1 MPKAVFFSVN
11 IVPLLNE
18 VVGPCRVMSLH
29 PIWVICPYKGATSGL
44 GIYPECSPCG
54 WEVSGWRLRSDEYV
68 TSEPTLII
76 RENELDGCRYDV
88 LQVDNGNEN
97 HPTDIQ
103 GKLTSHRG
111 DGGDSW
117 QIKAMSDQRIK
128 LVFGNSANRDTA
140 ALGYPRNPGYRVEL
154 KPSPLREFDD
164 IQLPSEAVVS
174 NGYQMQVDLQKFDVY
189 KEFSATYSFE
199 SKQQLT
205 LSTESGTIRGPVFVP
220 MSERLCVAILF
231 RAAPFPKPIRYSNP
245 RSRLAESREDYDYT
259 PSEDTRLTVTL
270 QLLDGTEI
278 NVGTVEAPEVGHI
291 LLQKMIHVGTVEAQ
305 EVGHILLE
313 KMEIHVGTAKTPE
326 VCHILLEG
334 TEIHVRTVEA
344 QEVGHILLTKMEIHV
359 GTMEAPEVDKW
370 IYQRFVIELQ
380 PDHQQREMAYVITA
394 GQKIGAKLFVRKVEE
409 CDPEG
414 NNGKCINGGVLSKDS
429 NECICPPGFRGFFCE
444 DGCGVNK
451 YGDDCGGKCSSFRRG
466 CKGLVMC
473 KEKIGCDCAPGFQGQ
488 LCDTPCDPGHYGFG
502 CKQTCGHC
510 AGNLCDSFSGSCF
523 SGCVNGYFAPLCF
536 YTVLS
541 QSLPRPFYPNSRG
554 AVVGRSSVVPKLST
568 TAASCKEGGDS
579 RDIMALET
587 RLPCEQGNF
596 ELTMLIKYKYLS
608 TAPIAE
614 PVSADTIQVYFSVD
628 HTQGRGS
635 PRFYK
640 LQHKKNG
647 EAAWIDHYPKTLP
660 RDYVTTNITGLE
672 TWTWY
677 DIRVI
682 LIDLNLNSY
691 EGYDIPSATARTKCI
706 LPSNV
711 DYHLQSPSA
720 SENSFQVLWRYDQQV
735 RWCPLTNYE
744 VYLRDGWRWVLSK
757 RTHESTANFSD
768 VLPGREHKVKLRAM
782 TVNGPATFS
791 KTLSIVT
798 SDQVPEAV
806 LDVYQDS
813 VQRDRIRIVWR
824 EPRFTA
830 GNIRHYVVTYKCQ
843 SLVACPSEDCSYSAG
858 ELEIET
864 NYVELKGLLP
874 HAQYIVSVSAV
885 SGFKGP
891 TSTIHAATD
900 HTGIGKVEVRGSEPA
915 FAWRESGTSISPSS
929 VVWLNTTGA
938 LANYGHRGGFMSVV
952 PPDPSLTP
960 VTNRTSTSFVVHWN
974 HLQNCTGINGFL
986 NHYHYEMES
995 DTLAS
1000 DYDQVEEE
1008 SNENLYSVESL
1019 LNETSSILSETD
1031 ISDEE
1036 NYYESNA
1043 SDKKTNEFE
1052 NSSGEEL
1059 NQSSDEKISGAKSLV
1074 GRLPRRRGGGCPPPL
1089 GLLPIWE
1096 PLDPERGGTPSGAGY
1111 RERNIPGAYQ
1121 LVG

>member
-1 MPKAVFFSVN
+1 MALLIKFIIITLLVTSCKPDLANVEIHARTNALAVTFFQNNGS
-11 IVPLLNE
+11 IIP
-18 VVGPCRVMSLH
+18 
-29 PIWVICPYKGATSGL
+29 TSGL

-76 RENELDGCRYDV
+76 RENELDGCRYNV

-128 LVFGNSANRDTA
+128 LVFGNSANSDTA

-359 GTMEAPEVDKW
+359 GTMEAPEVCHILLEKTEILAGQLEIGHIALEYVNYTPHRHPPHSLVDKW

-429 NECICPPGFRGFFCE
+429 NECICPPGFRGLFCE

-488 LCDTPCDPGHYGFG
+488 LCDTACDPGHYGFG

-541 QSLPRPFYPNSRG
+541 QSLPRPFYPNSRRT
-554 AVVGRSSVVPKLST
+554 VVGRSSVVPKLSA

-587 RLPCEQGNF
+587 WLPCEQGNF

-640 LQHKKNG
+640 LQHK
-647 EAAWIDHYPKTLP
+647 
-660 RDYVTTNITGLE
+660 
-672 TWTWY
+672 
-677 DIRVI
+677 
-682 LIDLNLNSY
+682 
-691 EGYDIPSATARTKCI
+691 
-706 LPSNV
+706 
-711 DYHLQSPSA
+711 
-720 SENSFQVLWRYDQQV
+720 YDQQV

-900 HTGIGKVEVRGSEPA
+900 HTV
-915 FAWRESGTSISPSS
+915 
-929 VVWLNTTGA
+929 
-938 LANYGHRGGFMSVV
+938 SVV

-986 NHYHYEMES
+986 NHYHYEMVNAEEENQTIRFSAEGNTENTYIGFYGLKPKTHYTVKVYHVTSGGWNRKTPLVIHARTRSQES

>member
-1 MPKAVFFSVN
+1 MDA
-11 IVPLLNE
+11 
-18 VVGPCRVMSLH
+18 
-29 PIWVICPYKGATSGL
+29 
-44 GIYPECSPCG
+44 
-54 WEVSGWRLRSDEYV
+54 
-68 TSEPTLII
+68 
-76 RENELDGCRYDV
+76 
-88 LQVDNGNEN
+88 
-97 HPTDIQ
+97 
-103 GKLTSHRG
+103 
-111 DGGDSW
+111 
-117 QIKAMSDQRIK
+117 
-128 LVFGNSANRDTA
+128 
-140 ALGYPRNPGYRVEL
+140 
-154 KPSPLREFDD
+154 
-164 IQLPSEAVVS
+164 
-174 NGYQMQVDLQKFDVY
+174 
-189 KEFSATYSFE
+189 
-199 SKQQLT
+199 
-205 LSTESGTIRGPVFVP
+205 
-220 MSERLCVAILF
+220 
-231 RAAPFPKPIRYSNP
+231 
-245 RSRLAESREDYDYT
+245 
-259 PSEDTRLTVTL
+259 
-270 QLLDGTEI
+270 
-278 NVGTVEAPEVGHI
+278 
-291 LLQKMIHVGTVEAQ
+291 
-305 EVGHILLE
+305 
-313 KMEIHVGTAKTPE
+313 
-326 VCHILLEG
+326 
-334 TEIHVRTVEA
+334 
-344 QEVGHILLTKMEIHV
+344 
-359 GTMEAPEVDKW
+359 
-370 IYQRFVIELQ
+370 
-380 PDHQQREMAYVITA
+380 
-394 GQKIGAKLFVRKVEE
+394 
-409 CDPEG
+409 G

-429 NECICPPGFRGFFCE
+429 NECICPPGFRGLFCE

-541 QSLPRPFYPNSRG
+541 QSLPSPFYPNSRG
-554 AVVGRSSVVPKLST
+554 AVVGRSSVVPKPSA
-568 TAASCKEGGDS
+568 TAASRKEGGDS

-587 RLPCEQGNF
+587 WLACEQGNF
-596 ELTMLIKYKYLS
+596 ELIMLIKYKYLS

-706 LPSNV
+706 L
-711 DYHLQSPSA
+711 
-720 SENSFQVLWRYDQQV
+720 
-735 RWCPLTNYE
+735 
-744 VYLRDGWRWVLSK
+744 YLRDGWRWVLSK

-798 SDQVPEAV
+798 SDQGQEDRRCTLHVSELKVPEAV

-938 LANYGHRGGFMSVV
+938 LANYGHRGGFSRILNVSVV

-986 NHYHYEMES
+986 NHYHYEMVNAEEENQTIRFSAEGNTENTYIGFYGLKPKTHYTVKVYHVTSGGWNRKTPLVIHARTRSQES

-1059 NQSSDEKISGAKSLV
+1059 NQSSDEKSEVNKQSDEEKLIDSSSSNKFNKGKKSEIARKTKTETTTV
-1074 GRLPRRRGGGCPPPL
+1074 SFFG
-1089 GLLPIWE
+1089 W
-1096 PLDPERGGTPSGAGY
+1096 
-1111 RERNIPGAYQ
+1111 
-1121 LVG
+1121 

>member
-1 MPKAVFFSVN
+1 M
-11 IVPLLNE
+11 
-18 VVGPCRVMSLH
+18 R
-29 PIWVICPYKGATSGL
+29 
-44 GIYPECSPCG
+44 
-54 WEVSGWRLRSDEYV
+54 
-68 TSEPTLII
+68 
-76 RENELDGCRYDV
+76 
-88 LQVDNGNEN
+88 
-97 HPTDIQ
+97 
-103 GKLTSHRG
+103 
-111 DGGDSW
+111 
-117 QIKAMSDQRIK
+117 DQRIK
-128 LVFGNSANRDTA
+128 LVFENSANSDSA

-199 SKQQLT
+199 SKHQLT
-205 LSTESGTIRGPVFVP
+205 LTEESGTIRGPVFIP

-231 RAAPFPKPIRYSNP
+231 RAAPLQKPTRYSNP

-278 NVGTVEAPEVGHI
+278 NVGTVEAPEEGTEIYVSTADVPVGYILLERTEIHVETMDTPEVDHI
-291 LLQKMIHVGTVEAQ
+291 LLA
-305 EVGHILLE
+305 
-313 KMEIHVGTAKTPE
+313 KMEIHVGTTQ
-326 VCHILLEG
+326 
-334 TEIHVRTVEA
+334 T
-344 QEVGHILLTKMEIHV
+344 
-359 GTMEAPEVDKW
+359 PEVDKW

-429 NECICPPGFRGFFCE
+429 NECICPPGFRGLFCE

-488 LCDTPCDPGHYGFG
+488 LCDTPCDPGYYGFG

-510 AGNLCDSFSGSCF
+510 AGKLCDSFSGSCF
-523 SGCVNGYFAPLCF
+523 SGCENGYFAPLCF
-536 YTVLS
+536 Y
-541 QSLPRPFYPNSRG
+541 
-554 AVVGRSSVVPKLST
+554 
-568 TAASCKEGGDS
+568 
-579 RDIMALET
+579 
-587 RLPCEQGNF
+587 
-596 ELTMLIKYKYLS
+596 KYKYLS

-640 LQHKKNG
+640 LQHK
-647 EAAWIDHYPKTLP
+647 
-660 RDYVTTNITGLE
+660 
-672 TWTWY
+672 
-677 DIRVI
+677 
-682 LIDLNLNSY
+682 
-691 EGYDIPSATARTKCI
+691 
-706 LPSNV
+706 
-711 DYHLQSPSA
+711 
-720 SENSFQVLWRYDQQV
+720 YDQQV
-735 RWCPLTNYE
+735 RWCPLTNFE

-757 RTHESTANFSD
+757 RTHENMANFSD

-782 TVNGPATFS
+782 TVNGPASFS

-813 VQRDRIRIVWR
+813 VQRDRIRVVWR

-864 NYVELKGLLP
+864 NYAELKGLLP

-885 SGFKGP
+885 SGSKGP

-900 HTGIGKVEVRGSEPA
+900 HTGAVE
-915 FAWRESGTSISPSS
+915 
-929 VVWLNTTGA
+929 
-938 LANYGHRGGFMSVV
+938 Y
-952 PPDPSLTP
+952 
-960 VTNRTSTSFVVHWN
+960 
-974 HLQNCTGINGFL
+974 
-986 NHYHYEMES
+986 
-995 DTLAS
+995 
-1000 DYDQVEEE
+1000 
-1008 SNENLYSVESL
+1008 
-1019 LNETSSILSETD
+1019 
-1031 ISDEE
+1031 
-1036 NYYESNA
+1036 
-1043 SDKKTNEFE
+1043 
-1052 NSSGEEL
+1052 
-1059 NQSSDEKISGAKSLV
+1059 
-1074 GRLPRRRGGGCPPPL
+1074 
-1089 GLLPIWE
+1089 
-1096 PLDPERGGTPSGAGY
+1096 
-1111 RERNIPGAYQ
+1111 
-1121 LVG
+1121 

>member
-1 MPKAVFFSVN
+1 MQAVAKHPGLREEVGQGYEGVHLANVEIHARTNALAVTFFQNNGS
-11 IVPLLNE
+11 IIP
-18 VVGPCRVMSLH
+18 
-29 PIWVICPYKGATSGL
+29 TSSL

-54 WEVSGWRLRSDEYV
+54 WEVSGWRLRSEEYV

-117 QIKAMSDQRIK
+117 QIKAMRDQRIK
-128 LVFGNSANRDTA
+128 LVFENSAKSDSA

-199 SKQQLT
+199 SKHQLT
-205 LSTESGTIRGPVFVP
+205 LTAESGTIRGPVFIP

-231 RAAPFPKPIRYSNP
+231 RAAPFQKPIRYSNP
-245 RSRLAESREDYDYT
+245 RSRLVESREDYDYT

-278 NVGTVEAPEVGHI
+278 NVGTVEAPEKMEIHVGAAQTPEVGHI
-291 LLQKMIHVGTVEAQ
+291 LLQKMEIHVETVQ
-305 EVGHILLE
+305 TPEVGHILLQ
-313 KMEIHVGTAKTPE
+313 KMDIHVGTVQTP
-326 VCHILLEG
+326 
-334 TEIHVRTVEA
+334 
-344 QEVGHILLTKMEIHV
+344 EVGHILLQKMDIHV
-359 GTMEAPEVDKW
+359 GTAQTPEVGYILLQKMDIHVGAAHTPEVGYTLLQKMDIHVGTAQTPEVDKW

-380 PDHQQREMAYVITA
+380 PEHQQRDMAYVITA
-394 GQKIGAKLFVRKVEE
+394 GQKVGAKLFVRKIEE

-510 AGNLCDSFSGSCF
+510 AGKLCDSFSGSCF
-523 SGCVNGYFAPLCF
+523 SGCENGYFAPLCF
-536 YTVLS
+536 YTVPS
-541 QSLPRPFYPNSRG
+541 RSLPSHFYLNGRG
-554 AVVGRSSVVPKLST
+554 AVVRCSSVVPKPAA
-568 TAASCKEGGDS
+568 TAELREEGGNSGDF
-579 RDIMALET
+579 MVLEIW
-587 RLPCEQGNF
+587 LASEQGNF
-596 ELTMLIKYKYLS
+596 ELTMLISVKSFSRTKYKYLS

-660 RDYVTTNITGLE
+660 RDYVTTNITGLK

-691 EGYDIPSATARTKCI
+691 EGYDIPLATARTKCI

-720 SENSFQVLWRYDQQV
+720 SENSFQVSWKYDQQV
-735 RWCPLTNYE
+735 RWCPLTNFE

-757 RTHESTANFSD
+757 RTHESMANFSD

-782 TVNGPATFS
+782 TVNGPASFS

-798 SDQVPEAV
+798 SDQ
-806 LDVYQDS
+806 
-813 VQRDRIRIVWR
+813 
-824 EPRFTA
+824 
-830 GNIRHYVVTYKCQ
+830 
-843 SLVACPSEDCSYSAG
+843 
-858 ELEIET
+858 
-864 NYVELKGLLP
+864 
-874 HAQYIVSVSAV
+874 
-885 SGFKGP
+885 
-891 TSTIHAATD
+891 
-900 HTGIGKVEVRGSEPA
+900 
-915 FAWRESGTSISPSS
+915 
-929 VVWLNTTGA
+929 
-938 LANYGHRGGFMSVV
+938 VV

-986 NHYHYEMES
+986 NHYHYEMVNAEEENQTIRFSAEGNTENTYIGFYGLKPKTHYTVKVYHVTSGGWNRKTPLVIHARTRPQES
-995 DTLAS
+995 DILAS

-1008 SNENLYSVESL
+1008 SNENLYSVESSTAKDWSL
-1019 LNETSSILSETD
+1019 LYETSSNLNETG
-1031 ISDEE
+1031 ISDVE

-1043 SDKKTNEFE
+1043 SDKETNEFE

-1059 NQSSDEKISGAKSLV
+1059 NQHSDENSAINKKSD
-1074 GRLPRRRGGGCPPPL
+1074 
-1089 GLLPIWE
+1089 E
-1096 PLDPERGGTPSGAGY
+1096 E
-1111 RERNIPGAYQ
+1111 YQ
-1121 LVG
+1121 IDSSSSNKYNTGKKSEMARKTKTETTTTTEFFFGWGSQRAIFNATLKTCHLN

>member
-1 MPKAVFFSVN
+1 
-11 IVPLLNE
+11 
-18 VVGPCRVMSLH
+18 
-29 PIWVICPYKGATSGL
+29 
-44 GIYPECSPCG
+44 
-54 WEVSGWRLRSDEYV
+54 
-68 TSEPTLII
+68 
-76 RENELDGCRYDV
+76 
-88 LQVDNGNEN
+88 
-97 HPTDIQ
+97 
-103 GKLTSHRG
+103 
-111 DGGDSW
+111 
-117 QIKAMSDQRIK
+117 
-128 LVFGNSANRDTA
+128 
-140 ALGYPRNPGYRVEL
+140 
-154 KPSPLREFDD
+154 
-164 IQLPSEAVVS
+164 
-174 NGYQMQVDLQKFDVY
+174 
-189 KEFSATYSFE
+189 
-199 SKQQLT
+199 
-205 LSTESGTIRGPVFVP
+205 
-220 MSERLCVAILF
+220 
-231 RAAPFPKPIRYSNP
+231 
-245 RSRLAESREDYDYT
+245 
-259 PSEDTRLTVTL
+259 
-270 QLLDGTEI
+270 
-278 NVGTVEAPEVGHI
+278 
-291 LLQKMIHVGTVEAQ
+291 
-305 EVGHILLE
+305 
-313 KMEIHVGTAKTPE
+313 
-326 VCHILLEG
+326 
-334 TEIHVRTVEA
+334 
-344 QEVGHILLTKMEIHV
+344 
-359 GTMEAPEVDKW
+359 
-370 IYQRFVIELQ
+370 
-380 PDHQQREMAYVITA
+380 MAYVITA
-394 GQKIGAKLFVRKVEE
+394 GQKIGAKLFVRKIEE
-409 CDPEG
+409 CDPEDAENSIVLSRNNYLPMAFSKLPEKVIFSSG

-510 AGNLCDSFSGSCF
+510 AGKLCDSFSGSCF
-523 SGCVNGYFAPLCF
+523 SGCENGYFAPLCF
-536 YTVLS
+536 YTVPS
-541 QSLPRPFYPNSRG
+541 RSLPSHFYPDGRG
-554 AVVGRSSVVPKLST
+554 AVVRRSSVVPKPAA
-568 TAASCKEGGDS
+568 TAASREEVGNSGD
-579 RDIMALET
+579 IVVLEIW
-587 RLPCEQGNF
+587 LASEQGNF

-660 RDYVTTNITGLE
+660 RDYVTTNITGLK

-691 EGYDIPSATARTKCI
+691 EGYDIPLATARTKCI

-720 SENSFQVLWRYDQQV
+720 SENSFQVSWKYDQQV

-757 RTHESTANFSD
+757 RTHESMANFSD

-782 TVNGPATFS
+782 TVNGPASFS

-813 VQRDRIRIVWR
+813 VQKDRIRIVWR

-864 NYVELKGLLP
+864 NYAELKGLLP

-900 HTGIGKVEVRGSEPA
+900 HTV
-915 FAWRESGTSISPSS
+915 
-929 VVWLNTTGA
+929 
-938 LANYGHRGGFMSVV
+938 SVV

-986 NHYHYEMES
+986 NHYHYEMVNAEEENQTIRFSAEGNTENTYIGFYGLKPKTHYTVKVYHVTSGGWNRKTPLVIHARTRSQES
-995 DTLAS
+995 DILAS

-1008 SNENLYSVESL
+1008 SNENLYSVESSTAKDWSL

-1031 ISDEE
+1031 ISDVE

-1043 SDKKTNEFE
+1043 SDKETNEFE

-1059 NQSSDEKISGAKSLV
+1059 NQHSDENSETHKKSD
-1074 GRLPRRRGGGCPPPL
+1074 
-1089 GLLPIWE
+1089 E
-1096 PLDPERGGTPSGAGY
+1096 E
-1111 RERNIPGAYQ
+1111 YQ
-1121 LVG
+1121 IDSSSSNKYNTGKKSEMARKTKTETTTTTVSFFGW